1 MMRMLSFT
9 MMNENDLYNA
19 DQVCN
24 ENFSYLANNV
34 LPSKKMTRAAY
45 TALTTKDAD
54 TLYVVIDGTKVMLYL
69 GELPVAGGGTQNGV
83 MTSLQQGLSG
93 GTTGAATNI

>member
-1 MMRMLSFT
+1 MLSIT

-24 ENFSYLANNV
+24 ENFNYLANNV

-54 TLYVVIDGTKVMLYL
+54 TLYVVIDSGSVTLYL
-69 GELPVAGGGTQNGV
+69 GELPVSGGDTPIGDIAA
-83 MTSLQQGLSG
+83 LER
-93 GTTGAATNI
+93 GTTGSTEGVATYD

>member
-1 MMRMLSFT
+1 

-69 GELPVAGGGTQNGV
+69 GELPVAGDTMQI
-83 MTSLQQGLSG
+83 TRFTALQS
-93 GTTGAATNI
+93 GTTGSISGLPTYD